1 MIAAAL
7 RAIADALDPQRGLPP
22 SQAVYVADL
31 NEARAEGRRDALRD
45 LAEWLTPIAA
55 EADANAQQGVRLG
68 WDSRY
73 QAFRSVLEY
82 CRRKS
87 L

>member
-1 MIAAAL
+1 MIARAL
-7 RAIADALDPQRGLPP
+7 RAIADTLDPQRGLP
-22 SQAVYVADL
+22 SSRAAYVADL
-31 NEARAEGRRDALRD
+31 NEARAEGRRDALHD
-45 LAEWLTPIAA
+45 LSAWLAPLATEAA
-55 EADANAQQGVRLG
+55 QKADTGARGA

-73 QAFRSVLEY
+73 CAFRAVIEY

>member
-1 MIAAAL
+1 MIARAL
-7 RAIADALDPQRGLPP
+7 RAIADTLDPQRGLPP
-22 SQAVYVADL
+22 SRAAYVADL

-45 LAEWLTPIAA
+45 LGEWLKPLAA
-55 EADANAQQGVRLG
+55 EADAKAQQGARLG

-73 QAFRSVLEY
+73 CAFKAVIEY
-82 CRRKS
+82 CRQKS